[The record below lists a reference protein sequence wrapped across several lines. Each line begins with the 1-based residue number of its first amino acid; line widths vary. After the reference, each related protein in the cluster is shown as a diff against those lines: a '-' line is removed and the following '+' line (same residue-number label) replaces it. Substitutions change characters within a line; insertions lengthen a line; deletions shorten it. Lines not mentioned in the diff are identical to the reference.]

1 MKYIMLGYF
10 PYGNVLNKNMRYFV
24 LIILSFLVCSLLS
37 AQKLFIGVK
46 SVLPVNSA
54 IETPSHFNYYF
65 ADDINSSYYVA
76 PENSIS
82 AMTLITLRPYI
93 HYMFNDNL
101 FMNYELSVISYLKTV
116 RIRYNNTYVHDIGLD
131 TRFNYTFFTNSV
143 VAGYKF
149 LRGKEIRPRVYFGA
163 STYSLLAFNEVTQ
176 RAEKY
181 KLINQYPYGQ
191 IIHQNFTPIRNNFYT
206 YTLGVGFDYYV
217 LNIDFCYDF
226 TPKTVGSNKTSI
238 YKNYNSSF
246 ITIGVNLWS
255 FLIRSKKI
263 IRFKDTEGNE

>member
-1 MKYIMLGYF
+1 MKQKILILLLLGT
-10 PYGNVLNKNMRYFV
+10 G
-24 LIILSFLVCSLLS
+24 LSGS
-37 AQKLFIGVK
+37 AQKLSLGIK
-46 SVLPVNSA
+46 TVLPLNS
-54 IETPSHFNYYF
+54 ILETPSHFNYYF

-93 HYMFNDNL
+93 HCMFNDNI

-116 RIRYNNTYVHDIGLD
+116 RIRYNTTYVHDIGLD

-163 STYSLLAFNEVTQ
+163 STYSLIAFKEVTQ
-176 RAEKY
+176 RAAKY

-191 IIHQNFTPIRNNFYT
+191 IIHQNFTPIRNNFYA
-206 YTLGVGFDYYV
+206 YVFGIGLDYYV
-217 LNIDFCYDF
+217 INFDFYYDF
-226 TPKTVGSNKTSI
+226 TPSTVGSNTTSI
-238 YKNYNSSF
+238 YKNYHSSYF
-246 ITIGVNLWS
+246 TVGVNLWS

-263 IRFKDTEGNE
+263 IRFKDMEVSE